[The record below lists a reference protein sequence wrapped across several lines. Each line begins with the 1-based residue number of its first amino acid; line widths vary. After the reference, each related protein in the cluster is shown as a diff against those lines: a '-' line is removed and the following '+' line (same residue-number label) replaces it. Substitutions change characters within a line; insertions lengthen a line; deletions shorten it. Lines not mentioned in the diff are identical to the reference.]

1 MTANSG
7 IDRVEDLKEFPFQT
21 FAAYKKVLL
30 DKQAK
35 ASIDKMV
42 AVQWTRNG
50 IHSSPGLRKRV
61 MLLISLTPLSV
72 IAFVVYVISVRH
84 WLLFLALPV
93 LWMVQSMLLLRGNT
107 MLIALLFAGLA
118 WGVVN
123 QIGWLTA
130 LTLLPLVYWYA
141 NRTVD
146 RQSVAGLAA
155 ALESHEDLLCLIW
168 NMDGLRVTLAN
179 GNEYCSNH
187 KIEAGKFVSYEK

>member
-1 MTANSG
+1 MPANSG
-7 IDRVEDLKEFPFQT
+7 IDKVEDLKEFPFQT
-21 FAAYKKVLL
+21 FAVYKKALS

-42 AVQWTRNG
+42 AVPWTRNG
-50 IHSSPGLRKRV
+50 IHSSPGLRRRV
-61 MLLISLTPLSV
+61 MFFISLTPLSV
-72 IAFVVYVISVRH
+72 IAFIVYLISARH

-93 LWMVQSMLLLRGNT
+93 LLMFQHMLILRGNP
-107 MLIALLFAGLA
+107 MLITLLFAGLA

-123 QIGWLTA
+123 QIGWLMA
-130 LTLLPLVYWYA
+130 LTLLPLVYWYT
-141 NRTVD
+141 NRMVD

-179 GNEYCSNH
+179 GNEYCSSH
-187 KIEAGKFVSYEK
+187 KIEAGKFVAYEK